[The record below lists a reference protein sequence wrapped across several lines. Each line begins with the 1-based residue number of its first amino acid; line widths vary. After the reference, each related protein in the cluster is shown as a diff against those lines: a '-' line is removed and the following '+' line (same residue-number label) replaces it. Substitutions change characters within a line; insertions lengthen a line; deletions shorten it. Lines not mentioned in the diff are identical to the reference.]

1 MSKRQRIINLIYI
14 REIINNNDYLLSDK
28 TIDSI
33 MEHLDIDVKKV
44 HGQNKS

>member
-44 HGQNKS
+44 PGQNKS